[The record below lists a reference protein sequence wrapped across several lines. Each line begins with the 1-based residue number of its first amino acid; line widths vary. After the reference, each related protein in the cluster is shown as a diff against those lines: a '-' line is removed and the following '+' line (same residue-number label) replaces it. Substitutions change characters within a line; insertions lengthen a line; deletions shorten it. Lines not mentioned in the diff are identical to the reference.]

1 MTAEDSDITLRVENL
16 KAFYTSKKGLV
27 RGVNDVS
34 FQIRKGES
42 VGLFG
47 ESGAGKTSVALAI
60 LGLFDDLS
68 RKYSSTAANEDNIR
82 LWKLRDDAKK
92 QRLTSEDMGEE
103 LPGVEGHV
111 WFEGQDLITLNEK
124 ELRKIRGDRI
134 TYVPQGSTKSLNPY
148 STFEEQT
155 AEVLRA
161 HDEDNELT
169 DWYVMKRVLQA
180 LDLVE
185 LGDVDIRKDMKPSQ
199 FSVGEDQR
207 VLIAMALIPNPSL
220 LIADEPTTAV
230 DMAIQL
236 RILEAIQIIRNNTE
250 LSLLMISNN
259 QGTIS
264 QTCDR
269 VAVMTAGKIVEFG
282 TTETIMNSPGHPFT
296 RAFIMSNPT
305 MEIIRKMK
313 EKGLRIRGIP
323 GTPPDL
329 SQPMVGCPF
338 SGRCEY
344 AEPECK
350 ASIPE
355 FREVEKDHFVMCRRY
370 EELPEW

>member
-1 MTAEDSDITLRVENL
+1 MTSEDTNVTIRVENL

-27 RGVNDVS
+27 RAVNDIS
-34 FQIRKGES
+34 FEILKGES
-42 VGLFG
+42 LGLFG
-47 ESGAGKTSVALAI
+47 ESGSGKTTVALAI
-60 LGLFDDLS
+60 LGLFDNLS
-68 RKYSSTAANEDNIR
+68 RTYASTAGNKENKK
-82 LWKLRDDAKK
+82 LWALKDEARKK
-92 QRLTSEDMGEE
+92 GLSSEEMGIE
-103 LPGVEGHV
+103 LPGVEGQI
-111 WFEGQDLITLNEK
+111 WFKGEDILTLNDK
-124 ELRKIRGDRI
+124 EYRQIRGDAI
-134 TYVPQGSTKSLNPY
+134 TYVPQGSAKSLNPY

-161 HDEDNELT
+161 HDEDSRLT
-169 DWYVMKRVLQA
+169 DWHVMKRVLQS

-207 VLIAMALIPNPSL
+207 VLIAMAIIPHPDL

-236 RILEAIQIIRNNTE
+236 RILDAIGIIRKETD

-264 QTCDR
+264 QTCDK

-313 EKGLRIRGIP
+313 EKGLRMRGIP
-323 GTPPDL
+323 GKLPDVSIPL
-329 SQPMVGCPF
+329 VGCPF
-338 SGRCEY
+338 KERCEY
-344 AEPECK
+344 VQDICRKE
-350 ASIPE
+350 IPE
-355 FREVEKDHFVMCRRY
+355 FREVEVGHFIMCHRF

>member
-1 MTAEDSDITLRVENL
+1 MTSEDTNVTIRVENL

-27 RGVNDVS
+27 RAVNDIS
-34 FQIRKGES
+34 FEILKGES
-42 VGLFG
+42 LGLFG
-47 ESGAGKTSVALAI
+47 ESGSGKTTVALAI
-60 LGLFDDLS
+60 LGLFDNLS
-68 RKYSSTAANEDNIR
+68 RTYASTAGNKENKK
-82 LWKLRDDAKK
+82 LWALKDEARKK
-92 QRLTSEDMGEE
+92 GLSSEEMGIE
-103 LPGVEGHV
+103 LPGVEGHI
-111 WFEGQDLITLNEK
+111 WFKGEDILTLNEK
-124 ELRKIRGDRI
+124 EYRQIRGDAI

-148 STFEEQT
+148 STFSEQT

-161 HDEDNELT
+161 HDEDNRLT
-169 DWYVMKRVLQA
+169 EWYVMKRVLQS

-207 VLIAMALIPNPSL
+207 VLIAMALIPYPDL

-236 RILEAIQIIRNNTE
+236 RILDAIGIIRKETD

-264 QTCDR
+264 QTCDK

-305 MEIIRKMK
+305 MEVIRKMK
-313 EKGLRIRGIP
+313 EKGLRMRGIP
-323 GTPPDL
+323 GKLPDVSIPL
-329 SQPMVGCPF
+329 VGCPF
-338 SGRCEY
+338 KERCEY
-344 AEPECK
+344 VQDICK
-350 ASIPE
+350 EQIPE
-355 FREVEKDHFVMCRRY
+355 FREVEVGHFIMCHRY

>member
-1 MTAEDSDITLRVENL
+1 MTSEDTNVTIRVENL

-27 RGVNDVS
+27 RAVNDIS
-34 FQIRKGES
+34 FEILKGES
-42 VGLFG
+42 LGLFG
-47 ESGAGKTSVALAI
+47 ESGSGKTTVALAI
-60 LGLFDDLS
+60 LGLFDNLS
-68 RKYSSTAANEDNIR
+68 RTYASTAGNKENKE
-82 LWKLRDDAKK
+82 LWALKDEAKK
-92 QRLTSEDMGEE
+92 KGLSSEQMGVE
-103 LPGVEGHV
+103 LPGVEGQI
-111 WFEGQDLITLNEK
+111 WFKGEDILTLNEK
-124 ELRKIRGDRI
+124 EYRQIRGDAI
-134 TYVPQGSTKSLNPY
+134 TYVPQGSAKSLNPY

-161 HDEDNELT
+161 HDEDNRLT
-169 DWYVMKRVLQA
+169 DWHVMKRVLQS

-207 VLIAMALIPNPSL
+207 VLIAMALIPHPDL

-236 RILEAIQIIRNNTE
+236 RILDAIGIIRKETD

-264 QTCDR
+264 QTCDK

-282 TTETIMNSPGHPFT
+282 ATATIMNSPGHPFT

-305 MEIIRKMK
+305 MEVIRKMK
-313 EKGLRIRGIP
+313 EKGLRMRGIP
-323 GTPPDL
+323 GRLPDVSIPL
-329 SQPMVGCPF
+329 VGCPF
-338 SGRCEY
+338 KERCEY
-344 AEPECK
+344 AQDICREE
-350 ASIPE
+350 IPE
-355 FREVEKDHFVMCRRY
+355 FREVEVGHFVLCHRY